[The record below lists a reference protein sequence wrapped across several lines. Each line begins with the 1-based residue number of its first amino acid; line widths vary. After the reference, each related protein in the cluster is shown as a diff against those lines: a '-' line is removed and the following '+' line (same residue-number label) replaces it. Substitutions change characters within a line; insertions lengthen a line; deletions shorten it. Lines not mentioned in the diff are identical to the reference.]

1 MTTVLSPTSSRRLN
15 QDSKVLKKVEEHIVE
30 RCVLK
35 SSKHRIESLRQYW
48 RSDHN
53 KTAGLIQALREASK
67 SHNSHCCLEKSRIL
81 SKPKWTWIHSGRSDV
96 PSNELAGWNGA
107 SVSSL
112 VSRSF
117 DETAASEPCS
127 RRYCSKS
134 TSTGSCSSQADSRVL
149 RRSDF

>member
-67 SHNSHCCLEKSRIL
+67 SHILIAVWRNPEYYPSARGLE
-81 SKPKWTWIHSGRSDV
+81 
-96 PSNELAGWNGA
+96 
-107 SVSSL
+107 
-112 VSRSF
+112 
-117 DETAASEPCS
+117 
-127 RRYCSKS
+127 S
-134 TSTGSCSSQADSRVL
+134 TVAI
-149 RRSDF
+149 